1 MGKPFDDLER
11 QIGTEVLKERLD
23 RAVLMVIRDQ
33 NASGFDL
40 MTDGEE
46 RRRYPVLHV
55 LKRFNGNDCEHLL
68 SQAAARRLDE

>member
-11 QIGTEVLKERLD
+11 QIGTEARKERLD
-23 RAVLMVIRDQ
+23 RAVLMAIQDQ
-33 NASGFDL
+33 NATGFDF

-46 RRRYPVLHV
+46 RRGHSV
-55 LKRFNGNDCEHLL
+55 LKRLNGIDCEHLL